1 MSKTNRTDRT
11 GETEHQNYHQS
22 TVKVIHYY
30 RRECY
35 GTQLEIVVDEGDR
48 KVLAQLTGRTKT
60 INGTIRELLRDLSGG
75 RIQFQE
81 VLAPKQP

>member
-1 MSKTNRTDRT
+1 MDIPR
-11 GETEHQNYHQS
+11 
-22 TVKVIHYY
+22 VKVIQYY
-30 RRECY
+30 RRVVY
-35 GTQLEIVVDEGDR
+35 GTECEFVSDQGDR